1 MDVFRNHKLTFFN
14 QIMLMQGITLHRQD
28 NVIFINISKAQDF
41 LSNSFRVDGYILII
55 NDILF
60 GNTDI
65 DNKFP
70 KIGEIWTRYGID
82 ANNVEFITNNG
93 KMMYF
98 ADECSMNL
106 VFELSND
113 YVERIIHEIKDI
125 N

>member
-70 KIGEIWTRYGID
+70 QIGEIWTRYGID

>member
-1 MDVFRNHKLTFFN
+1 
-14 QIMLMQGITLHRQD
+14 MQGITLHRQD

-70 KIGEIWTRYGID
+70 QIGEIWTRYGID
-82 ANNVEFITNNG
+82 ANDIEFVTNNG

-113 YVERIIHEIKDI
+113 YVERIMHEIKDI